1 MRVAS
6 WNVNSI
12 RARLDQLT
20 GWLARAA
27 PDVVCLQET
36 KCEDSVFPEAALSD
50 AGYRSVYF
58 GQKTYNGV
66 AIAAR
71 FGLSIDDVKKNLDS
85 DPEDAQR
92 RFIAATVEGVR
103 IVNVYVPNG
112 QAVGTPAFAYK
123 LEWFHRLRKDIEA
136 HHRPDE
142 ELVICGD
149 FNVAPE
155 PIDVYDPKRWEG
167 QVLFHP
173 DERAAL
179 RHLMDWG
186 LVDAFRERHPDT
198 PKIYSW
204 WDYRTGAFRRNHG
217 LRIDLALLTRP
228 LLARCTD
235 VSVDTR
241 PRELQKPSDHAPVVI
256 ELGDAPPPAKA

>member
-36 KCEDSVFPEAALSD
+36 KCEDSVFPEAALAD
-50 AGYRSVYF
+50 VGYRAAIF

-71 FGLSIDDVKKNLDS
+71 FGLSIDDVKRNLDT

-92 RFIAATVEGVR
+92 RLIAATVEGVR

-112 QAVGTPAFAYK
+112 QTVGSPAFAYK
-123 LEWFHRLRKDIEA
+123 LEWLSRLRQEMEA
-136 HHRPDE
+136 HHKPDE
-142 ELVICGD
+142 EILICGD

-155 PIDVYDPKRWEG
+155 PIDVHDPKRWEG
-167 QVLFHP
+167 NVLFHP

-179 RHLMDWG
+179 RRLMDWG
-186 LVDAFRERHPDT
+186 LVDAYRARHPDEE
-198 PKIYSW
+198 KIYSW

-217 LRIDLALLTRP
+217 LRIDLALLSEP

-235 VSVDTR
+235 VSIDLR
-241 PRELQKPSDHAPVVI
+241 PRELQKPSDHAPVVV
-256 ELGDAPPPAKA
+256 ELADAPPGKA